1 MNSQSL
7 ACVFPGQ
14 GSQEVA
20 MLADMFAHFSFVPD
34 LFKRASAALN
44 ENLLSIAQN
53 GPVEQLNQTI
63 YTQPIMLAADMALW
77 QVWLFNHYP
86 EPHYLAGHSLG
97 EYAALVAA
105 EAIDFT
111 DAIRLVRT
119 RAILMQN
126 AVPAGQ
132 GATAVILSLTVDV
145 IRAICDDVTQKTGL
159 LVSAV
164 NFNSPEQTVI
174 AGEKAAVEEAMLTAK
189 QAGAKRA
196 ALLPVSIPVHC
207 GMMRG
212 IADDFAQA
220 LNQIAIRTPKIA
232 VINNVDVSVNSHPDD
247 IRAALVR
254 QIYNP
259 VRWIETIERMKTQ
272 GVTHIIECGPKA
284 VLTGLI
290 KRIDKEI
297 VIGNLNN
304 IENLTKLTELFR
316 TNVGE
321 DCEKESLSD

>member
-1 MNSQSL
+1 MNSQSI

-14 GSQEVA
+14 GSQEVG
-20 MLADMFAHFSFVPD
+20 MLADVFTQFSVASD
-34 LFKRASAALN
+34 LFKRASVVLG
-44 ENLLSIAQN
+44 EDLLSLVQK
-53 GPVEQLNQTI
+53 GPAEQLNQTI

-77 QVWLFNHYP
+77 QIWLLNRYP
-86 EPHYLAGHSLG
+86 KPQCMAGHSLG

-105 EAIDFT
+105 EAIDFE

-119 RAILMQN
+119 RAELMQN

-132 GATAVILSLTVDV
+132 GATAVILSLTVDA

-174 AGEKAAVEEAMLTAK
+174 AGEKAAVEEAMLAAK

-196 ALLPVSIPVHC
+196 MLLPVSIPVHC
-207 GMMRG
+207 KMMQG
-212 IADDFAQA
+212 IADDFTQA

-232 VINNVDVSVNSHPDD
+232 VINNVDVQINTHPDE

-254 QIYNP
+254 QIYHP
-259 VRWIETIERMKTQ
+259 VRWIETIECMKAQ
-272 GVTHIIECGPKA
+272 GITHIVECGPKA
-284 VLTGLI
+284 VLSGLI

-297 VIGNLNN
+297 IVFNLNSVDN
-304 IENLTKLTELFR
+304 SIKLADLL
-316 TNVGE
+316 
-321 DCEKESLSD
+321 K